1 MENRKKCYSKSLL
14 TNNASK
20 SLGFFA
26 FITFDFNER
35 FRENKYKF
43 IDNFSFVKYYK
54 TELSRLCRLFANKL
68 GE

>member
-35 FRENKYKF
+35 FRENKYNF
-43 IDNFSFVKYYK
+43 IDIFSICENSP
-54 TELSRLCRLFANKL
+54 TEFFRHTERESNRTN
-68 GE
+68 